1 MTRTDPYRA
10 TEARRPEQ
18 RTAGARTPDPRAGS
32 RTADPYRLS
41 DPDTDAGTAASS
53 AAYSLG
59 STPGPGSAGAAPDRG
74 VGRGE
79 VARSALWVLVVLS
92 AVANT
97 AASYAGAA
105 TWVHLVCGAVTALGG
120 GVLVVRKLRG
130 RR

>member
-1 MTRTDPYRA
+1 MAKTDPYRV
-10 TEARRPEQ
+10 T
-18 RTAGARTPDPRAGS
+18 DPRLTTDLD
-32 RTADPYRLS
+32 TADPYRLS
-41 DPDTDAGTAASS
+41 GPAAPASGSGSGTSS
-53 AAYSLG
+53 G
-59 STPGPGSAGAAPDRG
+59 TAGAAPDRG
-74 VGRGE
+74 AGRGE

-97 AASYAGAA
+97 AASYTGAA

>member
-10 TEARRPEQ
+10 TESRRPEQ
-18 RTAGARTPDPRAGS
+18 RTAGS

-53 AAYSLG
+53 AAYSLGATPG